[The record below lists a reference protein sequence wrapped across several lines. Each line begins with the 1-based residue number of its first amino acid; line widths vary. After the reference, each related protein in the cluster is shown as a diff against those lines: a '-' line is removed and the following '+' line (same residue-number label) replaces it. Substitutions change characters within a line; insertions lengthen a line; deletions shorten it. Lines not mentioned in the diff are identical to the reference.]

1 MRITLSVSA
10 CLLFAALTAGQ
21 AAEPAAPN
29 AVRLTKYI
37 LGVADLDRTYAFY
50 HALGL
55 DLENATALNKPNAL
69 PEMLLK
75 LVDVPA
81 GTKFRNMMLKIPNAP
96 FELEV
101 TEFSGLDLHPVRPRI
116 QDPGASLLH
125 LAVDDL
131 DAALATARK
140 AGAEVVTTGCSPV
153 ADEGSAAAR
162 VVCVKDPDGYY
173 RSEER

>member
-55 DLENATALNKPNAL
+55 DLENATALNKPNPL
-69 PEMLLK
+69 PDMLLK

-81 GTKFRNMMLKIPNAP
+81 GTKFRNMMLKIPSAS
-96 FELEV
+96 FALEV
-101 TEFSGLDLHPVRPRI
+101 TEFSNTDLRPAKPRV
-116 QDPGASLLH
+116 QDPGASLLT
-125 LAVDDL
+125 LAVGDV
-131 DAALATARK
+131 DAALSIVKK
-140 AGAEVVTTGCSPV
+140 AGG
-153 ADEGSAAAR
+153 
-162 VVCVKDPDGYY
+162 
-173 RSEER
+173 